1 MGLTPDVCVCFN
13 LSLSITVVSHAAVG
27 MSPPAPSTRTPTPPH
42 LRLHARP
49 SLDPNPTKTDEDRE
63 LAAAMEP
70 SMQADVAGTT
80 LQTRSTGSSTRSR
93 PVQTLFN
100 SLHFFIRRLCCMRS
114 FATCSFAAGQQQCPT
129 SPTIGIMYR
138 YRSFEHRATGTF
150 AAAGTTDDGGTDT
163 SNTARLKI
171 VFIDMICKLD
181 PGWR

>member
-70 SMQADVAGTT
+70 SMQADVVGTT

-129 SPTIGIMYR
+129 SPTIGTSIDIDHLSIER
-138 YRSFEHRATGTF
+138 RGPSQQQARRTTVAPTLRTPPGSRSC
-150 AAAGTTDDGGTDT
+150 
-163 SNTARLKI
+163 SSI
-171 VFIDMICKLD
+171 
-181 PGWR
+181 